1 MAKLRNRGENHTAY
15 TVTIGTNTVRPSQ
28 RYGPRGRWKITAGI
42 LQTRMYNF
50 FILSEH
56 FFGVLKGFS
65 VCTKKCEALPTSSAH
80 STTESNIQSLT
91 SGRGNL
97 NKRNG
102 HFKKS

>member
-50 FILSEH
+50 FYFE
-56 FFGVLKGFS
+56 
-65 VCTKKCEALPTSSAH
+65 
-80 STTESNIQSLT
+80 
-91 SGRGNL
+91 
-97 NKRNG
+97 
-102 HFKKS
+102 